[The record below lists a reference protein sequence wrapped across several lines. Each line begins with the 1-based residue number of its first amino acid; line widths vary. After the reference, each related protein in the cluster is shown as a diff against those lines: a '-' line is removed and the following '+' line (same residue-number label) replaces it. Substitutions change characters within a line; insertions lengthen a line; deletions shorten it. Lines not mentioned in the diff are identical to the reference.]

1 MNGADGLIR
10 RRAGGLPLQAS
21 RPGGLHR
28 KALWAAF
35 GLTALLGLMELPGA
49 THLALLTRWKLRR
62 SRLRPQVPPAQ
73 ELP

>member
-35 GLTALLGLMELPGA
+35 GLTALLGLMELPAA

-62 SRLRPQVPPAQ
+62 WQTRPQALIAR